1 MRNRLQVCPYLDLAD
16 DRCAGRFTMRKLGE
30 AFRYCIGSP
39 RDCPIYAQLV
49 ADGRPAE
56 MTDDPALA
64 KAN

>member
-1 MRNRLQVCPYLDLAD
+1 
-16 DRCAGRFTMRKLGE
+16 MRKLGE